1 MEKSEIVQDN
11 GIVKSGKYL
20 NYTIKNL
27 MELKKEDIEGVT
39 YIRKWNLSNYDKDML
54 EDYKLFDIE
63 YIYVGHSGEKNF
75 KTRTSKWKH
84 NIKNYP
90 QMVDKEVVKF
100 YNRYKKL
107 MLTEYEM
114 SEEDFD
120 NLFFYNSEVELYP
133 FDSIELAQFNET
145 MFLNTFIE
153 LWISKKSLSYP
164 TNTYDSDFTVNKNRK
179 IIKSDIRG
187 DYFLEMQIVETIQ
200 KIFRE
205 NVNIIS

>member
-1 MEKSEIVQDN
+1 MEKSEIIQEN

-39 YIRKWNLSNYDKDML
+39 YIRKWDLTNYDKNML

-90 QMVDKEVVKF
+90 QMVDKEIVRF
-100 YNRYKKL
+100 YNRYKKM

-114 SEEDFD
+114 SEDDFD

-145 MFLNTFIE
+145 MFLNTYIE

-164 TNTYDSDFTVNKNRK
+164 TNTFDSDFTVNKNRK

-187 DYFLEMQIVETIQ
+187 DYFLEMEIVETIQ

>member
-1 MEKSEIVQDN
+1 MEKSEIIQEN

-39 YIRKWNLSNYDKDML
+39 YIRKWDLTNYDKNML

-90 QMVDKEVVKF
+90 QMVDKEVVRF
-100 YNRYKKL
+100 YNRYKKM

-114 SEEDFD
+114 SEDDFD

-145 MFLNTFIE
+145 MFLNTYIE

-164 TNTYDSDFTVNKNRK
+164 TNTFDSDFTINKNRK
-179 IIKSDIRG
+179 IIKADIRG
-187 DYFLEMQIVETIQ
+187 DYFLEMEIVETIQ

>member
-1 MEKSEIVQDN
+1 MEKSEIIQEN

-39 YIRKWNLSNYDKDML
+39 YIRKWDLTNYDKNML

-90 QMVDKEVVKF
+90 QMVDKEIVRF
-100 YNRYKKL
+100 YNRYKKM

-114 SEEDFD
+114 SEDDFD

-145 MFLNTFIE
+145 MFLNTYIE

-164 TNTYDSDFTVNKNRK
+164 TNTFDSDFTVNKNRK
-179 IIKSDIRG
+179 IIKADIRG
-187 DYFLEMQIVETIQ
+187 DYFLEMEIVETIQ

>member
-1 MEKSEIVQDN
+1 MEKSEIIQEN

-39 YIRKWNLSNYDKDML
+39 YIRKWDLTNYDKNML

-90 QMVDKEVVKF
+90 QMVDKEVVRF
-100 YNRYKKL
+100 YNRYKKM

-114 SEEDFD
+114 SETDFD

-145 MFLNTFIE
+145 MFLNTYIE

-164 TNTYDSDFTVNKNRK
+164 TNTFDSDFTVNKNRK
-179 IIKSDIRG
+179 IIKADIRG
-187 DYFLEMQIVETIQ
+187 DYFLEMEIVETIQ

>member
-27 MELKKEDIEGVT
+27 MELKKEDIKGVT
-39 YIRKWNLSNYDKDML
+39 YIRKWDLTNYDKNML

-90 QMVDKEVVKF
+90 QMVDKEVVRF
-100 YNRYKKL
+100 YNRYKKM

-114 SEEDFD
+114 SETDFD

-145 MFLNTFIE
+145 MFLNTYIE

-164 TNTYDSDFTVNKNRK
+164 TNTFDSDFTVNKNRK
-179 IIKSDIRG
+179 IIKADIRG
-187 DYFLEMQIVETIQ
+187 DYFLEMEIVETIQ